1 MNDKIGYQ
9 KNECKKEKEI
19 YIADAI
25 FSHEFIYFLK
35 RFRYLCGNLNDFK
48 SLIFFVKEMK

>member
-19 YIADAI
+19 YAGAI